1 MSQLLLASL
10 LCAALNIQENATTD
24 TLKQV
29 DLKEL
34 EIVSSFK
41 ENGLLRQQPSSVSL
55 INQKTM
61 EANHITSL
69 KGVSGL
75 VPNLFIPDYG
85 SRLTSAVY
93 IRGIGS
99 RINTPAI
106 GLYVDDIPYVD
117 KSAFDFGFYEI
128 ERMDVLRG
136 PQGTLYGRNTM
147 GGLVRIYTRNPR
159 NYEGTDIH
167 LGANSGNSRLS
178 ASITHYHKV
187 CSDFA
192 FSAGGYFE
200 KASGFFRNDFTGKKV
215 DGLASGGG
223 RMRGLYTPT
232 ERLTFDIN
240 INYDYSDEGAYPY
253 FYTGSTTAEE
263 NYGSK
268 IGKITNNRESSY
280 RRGLLNTGVNICY
293 KTDKWQLNAITGY
306 QNINDRMFMDQDFL
320 SDDIYT
326 LEQKQRIN
334 TLTEEITLKN
344 LGESKWK
351 RVTGINLMRQW
362 LHTEAPVTFYEDGL
376 RWLEGNINTVLPD
389 MNRIA
394 MLKMMGF
401 TGMSLNFRGD
411 RLSINGTYE
420 TPITGI
426 ALFHQSSIELCNNLT
441 ASLGVRFDY
450 EHQNMEY
457 ASPADVLYGFAM
469 PNGNNEKMAVDLQN
483 LESHIGYYGSL
494 KNDNF
499 RVLPKISLKY
509 DFNASSNIYTS
520 VGMGQ
525 RSGGYNIQMFSDL
538 LQGAMRVDMMSGV
551 KEGVGNYLD
560 YLAATNPNMPKEI
573 PDPDAPGQMVALP
586 QFVRRVMAQNMPQFE
601 VPTTCQVVYKPE
613 YSWNFELGTHLT
625 LADKRIILDAALFYN
640 RIHNQQIARFAPSG
654 LGRMMVNAGK
664 SQSCGGEMSM
674 TWRPTNQLTL
684 TGNYGFT
691 HSEFL
696 KYDDGSGN
704 DYSGNYVP
712 YVPMHTVNADAAYMW
727 NIKNDMSI
735 TLGIGCNGAGRIYW
749 TEDNTASQAFY
760 SQLNA
765 RATFRSKNLGITL
778 WGKNLTDTKYNTFY
792 FVSASRGYEQHGK
805 PVQIGADIN
814 ISF

>member
-1 MSQLLLASL
+1 MSQILLASL

-55 INQKTM
+55 ISQKTM

-334 TLTEEITLKN
+334 TLTEEITIKN
-344 LGESKWK
+344 IGESKWK

-394 MLKMMGF
+394 MLKMMALNKRHLRNANHRYCIVPSVFNRALQQPHGF
-401 TGMSLNFRGD
+401 S
-411 RLSINGTYE
+411 
-420 TPITGI
+420 
-426 ALFHQSSIELCNNLT
+426 
-441 ASLGVRFDY
+441 
-450 EHQNMEY
+450 
-457 ASPADVLYGFAM
+457 
-469 PNGNNEKMAVDLQN
+469 
-483 LESHIGYYGSL
+483 
-494 KNDNF
+494 
-499 RVLPKISLKY
+499 
-509 DFNASSNIYTS
+509 
-520 VGMGQ
+520 
-525 RSGGYNIQMFSDL
+525 RS
-538 LQGAMRVDMMSGV
+538 
-551 KEGVGNYLD
+551 
-560 YLAATNPNMPKEI
+560 
-573 PDPDAPGQMVALP
+573 
-586 QFVRRVMAQNMPQFE
+586 
-601 VPTTCQVVYKPE
+601 
-613 YSWNFELGTHLT
+613 
-625 LADKRIILDAALFYN
+625 
-640 RIHNQQIARFAPSG
+640 
-654 LGRMMVNAGK
+654 
-664 SQSCGGEMSM
+664 
-674 TWRPTNQLTL
+674 
-684 TGNYGFT
+684 
-691 HSEFL
+691 
-696 KYDDGSGN
+696 
-704 DYSGNYVP
+704 
-712 YVPMHTVNADAAYMW
+712 
-727 NIKNDMSI
+727 
-735 TLGIGCNGAGRIYW
+735 
-749 TEDNTASQAFY
+749 
-760 SQLNA
+760 
-765 RATFRSKNLGITL
+765 TFRLRAPEHGICISSRCALRFCDAKRQQRKNG
-778 WGKNLTDTKYNTFY
+778 G
-792 FVSASRGYEQHGK
+792 
-805 PVQIGADIN
+805 
-814 ISF
+814 